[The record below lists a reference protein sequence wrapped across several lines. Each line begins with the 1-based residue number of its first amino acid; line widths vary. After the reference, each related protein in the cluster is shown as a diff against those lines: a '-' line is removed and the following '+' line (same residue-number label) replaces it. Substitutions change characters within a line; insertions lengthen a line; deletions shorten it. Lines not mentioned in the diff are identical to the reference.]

1 MQPGKF
7 DNIFSGIG
15 GFHLEKVINGCIG
28 KYLEA
33 SGIESVLVEN
43 EIFGQGVVKTVMDG
57 RNYIMSKRGM
67 SLLAEAIE
75 QLQMKAF
82 LPKCEIALF
91 GSLDEQ
97 IFQLHSLM
105 EDHLGNQDQIY
116 QCWNDCI
123 SEILSFDEKFN
134 EFKEYGCEKSQM
146 FLYWN
151 MFISNIAPVCCDLTR
166 YFWEANWELP
176 MSAVSRAIPF
186 CV

>member
-1 MQPGKF
+1 M
-7 DNIFSGIG
+7 
-15 GFHLEKVINGCIG
+15 
-28 KYLEA
+28 
-33 SGIESVLVEN
+33 EN

-57 RNYIMSKRGM
+57 GNYIMSKRGM

-82 LPKCEIALF
+82 LQKCEIAMF

-116 QCWNDCI
+116 QCWDDCI
-123 SEILSFDEKFN
+123 SKILSFDEKFD

-151 MFISNIAPVCCDLTR
+151 MFISNIAPVCRDLTR
-166 YFWEANWELP
+166 RFREANWELH
-176 MSAVSRAIPF
+176 MSAVSRTIPLCF
-186 CV
+186 AFDRVNYKRWLPLCYEDCLPLPGNFPEICHIHEW